1 MQRLESAEINGT
13 VTLAIGRSDRGLIQF
28 ESDSAIDD
36 DLRVNLVVTMRD
48 GRIVAMQDYRRQ
60 TKARRAAKIAA

>member
-1 MQRLESAEINGT
+1 MNRLESADINGT
-13 VTLAIGRSDRGLIQF
+13 VSLAIGTDDRGLIQF
-28 ESDSAIDD
+28 NSDSPIDD

-48 GRIVAMQDYRRQ
+48 GRIVSMQDYRRQ